1 MADMLGTDQTRDLKA
16 QAESC
21 MTRSH
26 SRQPITVEEYHTR
39 AQIGLIDPDA
49 RVELIEGEVIDM
61 GPIGN
66 RHGYAV
72 DLLAERLLG
81 LAQGNAIARVQG
93 ALRLSDITEVQPD
106 ISLLKMRTDRY
117 RDSHACGTDALL
129 VVEVS
134 DTTLRKDLYVK
145 TPLYARHGV
154 PEVWI
159 IDLQI
164 DRIRFHRNPQGG
176 RYRDVTSAAEPGR
189 TPIPG
194 LQRASLDLAPLL
206 AT

>member
-1 MADMLGTDQTRDLKA
+1 MAP
-16 QAESC
+16 
-21 MTRSH
+21 SH
-26 SRQPITVEEYHTR
+26 SRQPITVEEYYTR

-61 GPIGN
+61 APIGN

-72 DLLAERLLG
+72 DLLNARLCA
-81 LAQGNAIARVQG
+81 LANDEAVVRVQG

-106 ISLLKMRTDRY
+106 ISLLKMRADRY
-117 RDSHACGTDALL
+117 RDSQACGPDALL
-129 VVEVS
+129 VIEVS
-134 DTTLRKDLYVK
+134 DTTLNKDLHVK

-159 IDLQI
+159 VDLGNS
-164 DRIRFHRNPQGG
+164 RIRFHRAPQGG
-176 RYRDVTSAAEPGR
+176 RYRDVTSASKPGG
-189 TPIPG
+189 TLVPG
-194 LQRASLDLAPLL
+194 LAGAGIDLATLL